1 MTTAISSKGFRTRQ
15 NNCFVPVTDE
25 VCIKREQNY
34 NPLVEEQVIL
44 QPDDDFFR
52 AITMDEFKE
61 RALLIVEKLDKKYAN
76 K

>member
-1 MTTAISSKGFRTRQ
+1 MIAVSSKEFRTRQ
-15 NNCFVPVTDE
+15 NRRFMPVTDE

-34 NPLVEEQVIL
+34 KPLVEEQVIL
-44 QPDDDFFR
+44 QPDEDFYR